1 VFEERINLNSEH
13 TIVSVLL
20 KGTGDR
26 PEVKVEPEDR
36 LISFRDVL
44 LGDFQERTFTIE
56 NISSF
61 PVSFNLQS

>member
-1 VFEERINLNSEH
+1 VFEERINLYSEH

-20 KGTGDR
+20 KGTGVR